1 MRKMVPTAAI
11 IRVSDE
17 SECTPI
23 ISLTMADSST
33 SATAS
38 ERMCYKHLN
47 ELKPYHQGIIYGW
60 SKCNRRGLRSMVF
73 FLPKLGK
80 RACNIKYMVAD
91 TVNLV
96 GTVQEGL
103 FIYFLFQERGL
114 FQQGHV
120 FLGLCLIKG

>member
-47 ELKPYHQGIIYGW
+47 ELKPYHQG
-60 SKCNRRGLRSMVF
+60 RRGLRSMVF

-91 TVNLV
+91 AFVV
-96 GTVQEGL
+96 RKD
-103 FIYFLFQERGL
+103 F
-114 FQQGHV
+114 
-120 FLGLCLIKG
+120 

>member
-91 TVNLV
+91 AFVLRKD
-96 GTVQEGL
+96 
-103 FIYFLFQERGL
+103 F
-114 FQQGHV
+114 
-120 FLGLCLIKG
+120 